1 MAVESC
7 CFKIRLTKP
16 HFVPILTSVL
26 SVAMTLDAHKYK
38 PKNVFVVY
46 VLLGQIFPPFLLI
59 NIKACLVIGMYQ
71 QNGWVKVCVV
81 SRAFSKVAEDYVPC
95 KFYPFPIS

>member
-1 MAVESC
+1 MFQNKINQAPSC
-7 CFKIRLTKP
+7 LE
-16 HFVPILTSVL
+16 

-38 PKNVFVVY
+38 HKNVFVVY

-59 NIKACLVIGMYQ
+59 KGVFVVGMYQ
-71 QNGWVKVCVV
+71 QNGWVKMCVV